1 MKKELISKI
10 REREEKLNQLKNHI
24 EKSSVCADIY
34 DKILIEK
41 AILKRELDELTN
53 NTFINKMKKM
63 FSHKEKLICDY
74 FVK

>member
-1 MKKELISKI
+1 MKKELISEIAQK
-10 REREEKLNQLKNHI
+10 EEKLNRLKSHI

-53 NTFINKMKKM
+53 NSIMCKMKKM

-74 FVK
+74 FK